1 MFDMLLL
8 STLTTE
14 SKDNAADNP
23 VLIKLAEIRQGNEV
37 AREDFIHQY
46 DPFVLN
52 TASKVTGR
60 FVDKHNDDE
69 YSIALIAFNRAID
82 TFDQSKG
89 QSFFAYARVLV
100 RNDLI
105 DHFRSEGRIQEQT
118 FSDAESTDT
127 VFLEDK
133 TPAESIAR
141 AREMD
146 EKMIL
151 KNEIALFRNAL
162 EDYGIP
168 FGALV
173 KESPKHED
181 TRRQLLTLTF
191 QLYNNREIREEIR
204 RTGKLPLKQLEDMVQ
219 VSRKTLERHR
229 RYLLAGF
236 ILLDSDLDTMKD
248 YFYEA
253 L

>member
-1 MFDMLLL
+1 MFDILLL

-14 SKDNAADNP
+14 SDTNP
-23 VLIKLAEIRQGNEV
+23 VLIKLAEIKQGNEQ
-37 AREDFIHQY
+37 ARESFIQQY
-46 DPFVLN
+46 DPFILN
-52 TASKVTGR
+52 ATSKVTGR

-82 TFDQSKG
+82 TFDHDKG
-89 QSFFAYARVLV
+89 QSFFVYARVLV

-105 DHFRSEGRIQEQT
+105 DYFRAEGRVQEQT
-118 FSDAESTDT
+118 LSESESNDT

-133 TPAESIAR
+133 TPAV
-141 AREMD
+141 EMD
-146 EKMIL
+146 EKFIL
-151 KNEIALFRNAL
+151 KNEIALFRSAL
-162 EDYGIP
+162 QDFGIP
-168 FGALV
+168 FSALV

-181 TRRQLLTLTF
+181 TRRQLVSLTF
-191 QLYNNREIREEIR
+191 QLYNNQDIREEIR
-204 RTGKLPLKQLEDMVQ
+204 RTGKLPLKQLESMVR

>member
-1 MFDMLLL
+1 MFDILLL

-14 SKDNAADNP
+14 SNSNP
-23 VLIKLAEIRQGNEV
+23 VLAKLAEIKQGNEA
-37 AREDFIHQY
+37 ARETFIQQY
-46 DPFVLN
+46 DPFILN
-52 TASKVTGR
+52 TTAKVTGR

-82 TFDQSKG
+82 TFDHDKG
-89 QSFFAYARVLV
+89 ESFFAYASVLV

-105 DHFRSEGRIQEQT
+105 DYFRSEGRVQEQT
-118 FSDAESTDT
+118 LSESETTDT

-133 TPAESIAR
+133 TPSV
-141 AREMD
+141 EMD
-146 EKMIL
+146 EKFIL
-151 KNEIALFRNAL
+151 KNEIALFRSAL
-162 EDYGIP
+162 QDYGIP
-168 FGALV
+168 FSALV
-173 KESPKHED
+173 QESPKHED
-181 TRRQLLTLTF
+181 TRRQLVSLTF
-191 QLYNNREIREEIR
+191 QLYNNQDIREKIR
-204 RTGKLPLKQLEDMVQ
+204 RTGKLPLKQLESMVQ

>member
-1 MFDMLLL
+1 MFSFLLMG
-8 STLTTE
+8 TLTTE
-14 SKDNAADNP
+14 SDTNP
-23 VLIKLAEIRQGNEV
+23 VLKKLADIRQGNEV
-37 AREDFIHQY
+37 AREEFIHQY

-52 TASKVTGR
+52 TAAKITGR
-60 FVDKHNDDE
+60 FVDKQNDDE

-82 TFDQSKG
+82 TFDQAKG

-105 DHFRSEGRIQEQT
+105 DYYRSEGRIQERIL
-118 FSDAESTDT
+118 SDAESTDT

-133 TPAESIAR
+133 TPGQAIAK
-141 AREMD
+141 AREVD
-146 EKMIL
+146 DKLIL
-151 KNEIALFRNAL
+151 KNEIALFRSAL
-162 EDYGIP
+162 QDYGIP
-168 FGALV
+168 FSALV

-181 TRRQLLTLTF
+181 TRRQLMGITF
-191 QLYNNREIREEIR
+191 RLYNDPDLREEIR
-204 RTGKLPLKQLEDMVQ
+204 RTGKLPLKQLEEMVR

-248 YFYEA
+248 YFYET

>member
-1 MFDMLLL
+1 MFDILLL

-14 SKDNAADNP
+14 SKDNTGENP
-23 VLIKLAEIRQGNEV
+23 VLVKLEAIRQGNEV
-37 AREDFIHQY
+37 AREEFIHQY

-52 TASKVTGR
+52 TAAKVTGR
-60 FVDKHNDDE
+60 FVDRQNDDE

-82 TFDQSKG
+82 TFDRSKG

-105 DHFRSEGRIQEQT
+105 DHFRSEGRMQERT
-118 FSDAESTDT
+118 LSDSESTDT
-127 VFLEDK
+127 LFLEDK
-133 TPAESIAR
+133 TPAEAMAK
-141 AREMD
+141 AREID

-151 KNEIALFRNAL
+151 KNEIALFRSAL
-162 EDYGIP
+162 QDYGIP

-181 TRRQLLTLTF
+181 TRRQLMGITF
-191 QLYNNREIREEIR
+191 RLFNDPQLRDEIR
-204 RTGKLPLKQLEDMVQ
+204 RTGKLPLKQLEEMVQ

-248 YFYEA
+248 YFYET

>member
-1 MFDMLLL
+1 MFEFLLF

-14 SKDNAADNP
+14 SDTNP
-23 VLIKLAEIRQGNEV
+23 VLAKLAEIKQGNEG
-37 AREDFIHQY
+37 AREDFIQQY
-46 DPFVLN
+46 DPFILN
-52 TASKVTGR
+52 ATAKVTGR
-60 FVDKHNDDE
+60 FVDKRNDDE

-82 TFDQSKG
+82 TFDHDKG
-89 QSFFAYARVLV
+89 ESFFAYARVLL

-105 DHFRSEGRIQEQT
+105 DYFRSEGRVLERT
-118 FSDAESTDT
+118 LSDAETTDT

-133 TPAESIAR
+133 TPGEAMAK

-146 EKMIL
+146 EKLIL
-151 KNEIALFRNAL
+151 KNEIALFRSTL
-162 EDYGIP
+162 QDYGIP
-168 FGALV
+168 FSALV

-181 TRRQLLTLTF
+181 TRRQLVALTF
-191 QLYNNREIREEIR
+191 QLYNNQDIREEIR
-204 RTGKLPLKQLEDMVQ
+204 RTGKLPLKQLETMVS

>member
-1 MFDMLLL
+1 MFFLLN
-8 STLTTE
+8 TTTTE
-14 SKDNAADNP
+14 SEINP
-23 VLIKLAEIRQGNEV
+23 VLTSLAEIRQGNEV

-46 DPFVLN
+46 DPFILN
-52 TASKVTGR
+52 TAAKVTGR
-60 FVDKHNDDE
+60 FVDKQNDDE

-82 TFDQSKG
+82 TFDHSKG
-89 QSFFAYARVLV
+89 QSFFAYAKVLV

-105 DHFRSEGRIQEQT
+105 DHFRSEGRIQERT
-118 FSDAESTDT
+118 LSDTESTDT

-133 TPAESIAR
+133 TPAEAMAM

-146 EKMIL
+146 DKMIL
-151 KNEIALFRNAL
+151 KNEIALFRSAL
-162 EDYGIP
+162 QDYGIP
-168 FGALV
+168 FSALL
-173 KESPKHED
+173 KETPKHED
-181 TRRQLLTLTF
+181 TRRQLVALTF
-191 QLYNNREIREEIR
+191 QLYNHPEVREEIR
-204 RTGKLPLKQLEDMVQ
+204 RTGKLPLKQLENMVK

-229 RYLLAGF
+229 RYLMAGF